1 MATTTGA
8 GALEPSEQREQDVLD
23 QTEFTRRLVTIEAI
37 RAEVG
42 DNPNL
47 TQEQALAIDAAS
59 DGEILDAIDAAAN
72 AVEDRLYALHD
83 EIQADVVND
92 LAPA

>member
-1 MATTTGA
+1 MTNPASV
-8 GALEPSEQREQDVLD
+8 GALDERDQKEQDALD
-23 QTEFTRRLVTIEAI
+23 QTGLLRRLVTIEAI
-37 RAEVG
+37 RAETG

-47 TQEQALAIDAAS
+47 TDGQRRALETAS
-59 DGEILDAIDAAAN
+59 DSEILDAIDAAAN